1 MSRVAFPSANPAPG
15 LDMKL
20 RARLIDVF
28 ASAGPAVLTVSFGLS
43 YSVLIFSG
51 PLAVYLPY
59 GIAATFTATAIIAAV
74 IALGS
79 TFPFA
84 VGAPET
90 STAAVT
96 GILAATL
103 VEHIATAAPSTP
115 LLGPVLLTLSAA
127 TVITGLVLCSMGLTR
142 IGRAI
147 RYVPYPVIG
156 GFLGSTALLIVLGG
170 IRVITNQPLRLDNL
184 ASFANPMTVYEL
196 LAGGALAFII
206 YLVWHRS
213 RNPLALPAILI
224 AGVIVAHIVFSYAG
238 ISPEQAQAL
247 GWTFQSPPRASTMT
261 PWRLGEIQNY
271 PWEALPGL
279 LGNLVAVIFVTAIST
294 LFNTTGLEVATNREA
309 NLERELNVAGI
320 ANVLSGLFGGYTG
333 CISLSRSLLNANS
346 GATSRISGLMV
357 AAVAVLML
365 VADPA
370 LLSYMPKFILG
381 GLLLYLGIDQLNRW
395 IVESRKRLSTI
406 EYLSLLA
413 IIFIIVKWGFIAG
426 ILIGTVIGCA
436 TFALSASRISS
447 IKFGFNGAEYRSS
460 LDRSRQ
466 DLALLAVHG
475 KEIHGLN
482 LQSYLFFG
490 SANRLYQHVKALLSR
505 HPECRYLV
513 FDFKLVTGIDSSA
526 AYSFAQI
533 RRSALENSVK
543 LVLVNL
549 PRATEKTLRSG
560 EFLSDD
566 ILVMPELDHALE
578 WCENEII
585 GRHRG
590 LEQEEGDLQGW
601 FATILGNE
609 TDAAELAQRCQ
620 RIKVE
625 ARDVIAKTGEPADSM
640 LFILSGRVGI
650 MVDAGGGRTTRV
662 RSLGRHTTVGEM
674 GLVARQP
681 RSATIQAEIDS
692 VLYVLKADV
701 FDAMMAGNPAL
712 GQKLLTYFMSVM
724 AERLTFASRMIG
736 VLRR

>member
-1 MSRVAFPSANPAPG
+1 VTFPSAYPASG
-15 LDMKL
+15 LDTKL
-20 RARLIDVF
+20 RALLNDIF
-28 ASAGPAVLTVSFGLS
+28 ASAAPAVLTVSFGLS

-51 PLAVYLPY
+51 PLVQYLPY
-59 GIAATFTATAIIAAV
+59 GIAATFTGTAIIAAV

-96 GILAATL
+96 GILAASL
-103 VEHIATAAPSTP
+103 VEHVVANDPSAY

-127 TVITGLVLCSMGLTR
+127 TIITGLVLCSMGLTR

-156 GFLGSTALLIVLGG
+156 GFLGSTALLIALGG
-170 IRVITNQPLRLDNL
+170 IRVIANHPVRFDTL
-184 ASFANPMTVYEL
+184 ASFANPMTMYQL
-196 LAGGALAFII
+196 LAGAALAVAI
-206 YLVWHRS
+206 YLMWHRS

-224 AGVIVAHIVFSYAG
+224 GGIVVTHIVFRFAG
-238 ISPEQAQAL
+238 IPLEQAQAL
-247 GWTFQSPPRASTMT
+247 GWTFQSPPRASMMA
-261 PWRLGEIQNY
+261 PWHFSDIGNY
-271 PWEALPGL
+271 PWQALPGL
-279 LGNLVAVIFVTAIST
+279 LGNVIAVIFVTAIST

-320 ANVLSGLFGGYTG
+320 ANILSGLFGGYAG
-333 CISLSRSLLNANS
+333 CISLSRSLLNSSS
-346 GATSRISGLMV
+346 GATSRLSGLMV
-357 AAVAVLML
+357 SAVAILML

-381 GLLLYLGIDQLNRW
+381 GLLIYLGVDQLNRW
-395 IVESRKRLSTI
+395 IVESRRRLSTI

-426 ILIGTVIGCA
+426 VLIGIVIGCA
-436 TFALSASRISS
+436 TFALSASRISA

-460 LDRSRQ
+460 LDRSRH
-466 DLALLAVHG
+466 DLALLTTHG

-490 SANRLYQHVKALLSR
+490 SANRLYQHVRALLTR

-513 FDFKLVTGIDSSA
+513 FDFRLVTGIDSSA
-526 AYSFAQI
+526 TYSFAQI
-533 RRSALENSVK
+533 KRSAIDSGVK

-549 PRATEKTLRSG
+549 PRATEKMLTSG
-560 EFLSDD
+560 EFLSSD
-566 ILVMPELDHALE
+566 ILVMPDLDHALE

-585 GRHRG
+585 TRHRT
-590 LEQEEGDLQGW
+590 LEQEEGDLQSWLTG
-601 FATILGNE
+601 ILGNQP
-609 TDAAELAQRCQ
+609 DAAELARRCE
-620 RIKVE
+620 RLEVRAFETI
-625 ARDVIAKTGEPADSM
+625 ARAGEPADSM

-650 MVDAGGGRTTRV
+650 IVDTGDGHSTRV

-681 RSATIQAEIDS
+681 RSATIRAEIDS
-692 VLYVLKADV
+692 VLYVLRSDV
-701 FDAMMAGNPAL
+701 FDAITAENPAL

-724 AERLTFASRMIG
+724 AERLAFASRMIG